1 MVQDVVV
8 DLLALLGAVVAVRV
22 GGWEGVRA
30 YTIDILA
37 EDVLLDIVLVAI
49 ATAALTELIEQPLQL
64 VHALI
69 STKVLVAQ

>member
-8 DLLALLGAVVAVRV
+8 DLLALLGAVVAVRA